1 MNNDSKSERVE
12 QLVKL
17 NHLVRLVGA
26 IDPLT
31 IDALDILNT
40 FRQLRWAVGA
50 VEDGIMAEKFPKE
63 GN

>member
-1 MNNDSKSERVE
+1 MNSNSKTERVE
-12 QLVKL
+12 QFVKL

-50 VEDGIMAEKFPKE
+50 VEDSIMAEKFPKE

>member
-31 IDALDILNT
+31 IDALDILNI
-40 FRQLRWAVGA
+40 FRQLRWAVGTL
-50 VEDGIMAEKFPKE
+50 EDSIMAEKFPKE